1 MTTICH
7 AAAEYLELQYYREY
21 WSETEEGYRAT
32 AIRRLRPE
40 EKANLP
46 TENFQAEKYLTKF
59 GIIASVSGRKSN
71 CFFKAKRIKDDLML
85 NCEGKEKSQVN
96 SSAERKLYRPRP
108 NGE

>member
-7 AAAEYLELQYYREY
+7 AAAEYLELQYSREY

-46 TENFQAEKYLTKF
+46 TENF
-59 GIIASVSGRKSN
+59 
-71 CFFKAKRIKDDLML
+71 
-85 NCEGKEKSQVN
+85 
-96 SSAERKLYRPRP
+96 
-108 NGE
+108 

>member
-40 EKANLP
+40 ERANLP
-46 TENFQAEKYLTKF
+46 TENF
-59 GIIASVSGRKSN
+59 
-71 CFFKAKRIKDDLML
+71 
-85 NCEGKEKSQVN
+85 
-96 SSAERKLYRPRP
+96 
-108 NGE
+108 